1 MPDILV
7 ELERVR
13 ETGYATTWEELEEG
27 LCSVA
32 APVRGSRG
40 TVIAAMSV
48 SAPTVRITR
57 EELEA
62 LAQPLMAAADELSA
76 RLGFAGPVREPFELG

>member
-1 MPDILV
+1 MLL

-13 ETGYATTWEELEEG
+13 SDGYATTWEELEEG

-40 TVIAAMSV
+40 TVIAAISV
-48 SAPTVRITR
+48 SAPTVRMTR
-57 EELEA
+57 AELDA
-62 LAQPLMAAADELSA
+62 LARPLMLAADELSA
-76 RLGFAGPVREPFELG
+76 RLGFAGPVRAPFELR